1 MRGDLRIGLYA
12 GSAAA
17 EGWLRVVRQE
27 GLPWRSL
34 ESPGEDTPV
43 ALFDGAL
50 PGWCDSYV
58 REGGVAVVTAAP
70 ACDDMLGTSVT
81 ATLHRFRPPEGDRE
95 AEMPCLARLFRGQGA
110 GEIRLHQN
118 RKLRQGRLAD
128 IYPAIV
134 EKRHGQGWFILT
146 GLPLPGHLTAAGD
159 CLRSFA
165 EPTPM
170 SERVASV
177 DKADIADSLQW
188 MLQRAFLRMGLPYVR
203 LARFPEAAPSVFL
216 FRVDV
221 DGLYGSHFRDLA
233 GLATEHG
240 IRASFYFNA
249 ELCDAHPGELSAEW
263 LEGHEIGHHGKRH
276 DLFDTVEEN
285 RENLLGGIEWVERR
299 LGVRTTGFVAPRGL
313 WNGALGIALRE
324 LGHRYSSDFG
334 LDFDSLPFLT
344 PEGILQIPVHP
355 FSPERYLIAHEEQG
369 LGPPSAAS
377 IRDIY
382 LSVVDRQVRLRRP
395 VHLYGHPEFLGKIAG
410 SVLPPLFE
418 TRERLGLPS
427 MTLADF
433 ADWWLARG
441 EAELHLSVDAAGE
454 LAVTTARW
462 EDGVEALA
470 AVPTRLTVDGRRAHI
485 EGSRWSVLSRG
496 AR

>member
-249 ELCDAHPGELSAEW
+249 ELCDAYPGELSAEW
-263 LEGHEIGHHGKRH
+263 LEGHEIGHHGDRH

-299 LGVRTTGFVAPRGL
+299 LGARTTGFVAPRGL
-313 WNGALGIALRE
+313 WNGALGVALRD

-334 LDFDSLPFLT
+334 LDFDSLPFMT

-355 FSPERYLIAHEEQG
+355 FSPERYMIAREEHG
-369 LGPPSAAS
+369 LGPPSPAS

-382 LSVVDRQVRLRRP
+382 LSVLDRQVRLRRP
-395 VHLYGHPEFLGKIAG
+395 VHLYGHPEVLGKIAG
-410 SVLPPLFE
+410 DVLPALFKA
-418 TRERLGLPS
+418 RARLGLPS
-427 MTLADF
+427 LTLADF
-433 ADWWLARG
+433 AAWWLARS
-441 EAELHLSVDAAGE
+441 EAELHLSVDDAGE
-454 LAVTTARW
+454 LDVRTARW
-462 EDGVEALA
+462 EDGIEALA
-470 AVPTRLTVDGRRAHI
+470 AVPTRLTVNGRREDIAASH
-485 EGSRWSVLSRG
+485 WSVLSRG
-496 AR
+496 TH